1 MSGNFY
7 TVLLFSLLLTV
18 GAFLIYYGYRY
29 FIAMYGGKPTSNK
42 YVTVHNLENGEA
54 KGEIIFFINVAE
66 KMNVKMDI
74 LDLNDQLVTSIE
86 NKEFEE
92 GDHRIKFLSTTIP
105 NGDYFYSIVTDHQNT
120 IKKFKVNND

>member
-29 FIAMYGGKPTSNK
+29 FLALYGGKKTPNK

-54 KGEIIFFINVAE
+54 SSGGGC
-66 KMNVKMDI
+66 
-74 LDLNDQLVTSIE
+74 VTR
-86 NKEFEE
+86 F
-92 GDHRIKFLSTTIP
+92 GGSTRVSP
-105 NGDYFYSIVTDHQNT
+105 LP
-120 IKKFKVNND
+120 